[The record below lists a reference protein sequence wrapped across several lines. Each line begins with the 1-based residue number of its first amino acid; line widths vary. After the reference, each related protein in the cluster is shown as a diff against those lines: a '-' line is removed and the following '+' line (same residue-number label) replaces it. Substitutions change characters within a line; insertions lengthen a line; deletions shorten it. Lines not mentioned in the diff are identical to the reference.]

1 MRLMSGSFFPRFER
15 WSDRVQLAL
24 LVALLGAVCIALLG
38 RIFMP
43 PAPSFPLAWHSGA
56 GASAQRG
63 ESGPDGDGMVVRI
76 PGGSQPVGFDVVASL
91 PEAMREQGIV
101 ALRFE
106 RTALDRIE
114 VEDLGTGQVVRD
126 GFYEV
131 NRERLPGLTSSY
143 QFNVMVPREG
153 DLHLRVRAQ
162 SATPTSLMGRLE
174 PHLLAGRDDRRIAG
188 TAAMSYAVYLVLA
201 LVVIALYIATGQR
214 SMLAFSWFALLRL
227 LVLMSVNGHLYQIP
241 GMAWFGGFGN
251 HGTSAL
257 MILGIAAGIVL
268 VQEHGAL
275 PGEAHG
281 NRWRQ
286 MSLAVV
292 VAAVIVSAALLFAP
306 LPPVAAW
313 GLGQGAWLVLA
324 LVGLAFCVRAYR
336 NGIPHRVAV
345 VAAVLLSFFASL
357 AHLAYETGLI
367 AHWWWAG
374 RLLQITGAMLCTVV
388 AISLVRRIESYR
400 IELAR
405 ARQNQQQL
413 RRQMDAQTAVRELER
428 DLAHSLGDIADPE
441 LEFAAIHRL
450 LAAATACL
458 GLDGAGLVQFPGRR
472 APQVYALPTTM
483 LDELRG
489 WLAPRR
495 NWVESVATGA
505 APIENHTP
513 VVGRG
518 LRSVL
523 VPAQVLKG
531 SHSVLVIERNAEAPA
546 LSAADLAA
554 LASMANAVREALE
567 QQREARALIVT
578 ARIDALTGVLNRNS
592 LDIDLAAALT
602 QAARTRSPLAVLFLD
617 IDHFKRIND
626 EFGHAAGDECLRA
639 VARLLRSSLRSG
651 DLLGRYG
658 GEEFVVVSPGAPLA
672 VAQQLGER
680 IRAAVETLEIEWE
693 GRSIP
698 VTISVGI
705 AMRRRDEAKPAHLLD
720 RADQALYDAKRRG
733 RNQVRFDLDAA
744 AFDPASG

>member
-1 MRLMSGSFFPRFER
+1 M
-15 WSDRVQLAL
+15 QLAVL
-24 LVALLGAVCIALLG
+24 MALLLAVCIALLG
-38 RIFMP
+38 RIFTP
-43 PAPSFPLAWHSGA
+43 PAPSFPISWHSEA
-56 GASAQRG
+56 GSAVQADEGGPEG
-63 ESGPDGDGMVVRI
+63 EGMMVRI
-76 PGGSQPVGFDVVASL
+76 PGGNQPVSLDVVASL
-91 PEAMREQGIV
+91 PEAMRQQGIV

-106 RTALDRIE
+106 RTGLDRIE
-114 VEDLGTGQVVRD
+114 VEDLATGQVVVD
-126 GFYEV
+126 GFYVV
-131 NRERLPGLTSSY
+131 NDDRLPGLTSSY
-143 QFNVMVPREG
+143 QFNVMVPPQG
-153 DLHLRVRAQ
+153 DLHLRIRAQ
-162 SATPTSLMGRLE
+162 SAVPTSLMGRLE

-241 GMAWFGGFGN
+241 AMAWFGDFGN
-251 HGTSAL
+251 HGTSVL

-275 PGEAHG
+275 PGEARG
-281 NRWRQ
+281 NQWRQ
-286 MSLAVV
+286 LSAAIVV
-292 VAAVIVSAALLFAP
+292 VAIAVSAVLLFVP
-306 LPPVAAW
+306 LPSVAAW
-313 GLGQGAWLVLA
+313 AMGQGVWFFLA
-324 LVGLAFCVRAYR
+324 LIGLAFCVRAYR
-336 NGIPHRVAV
+336 NRIPHRVAV
-345 VAAVLLSFFASL
+345 LAAVLVSFFSSI

-405 ARQNQQQL
+405 ERHTQQQL
-413 RRQMDAQTAVRELER
+413 RKQMDAQTTIRELER

-441 LEFAAIHRL
+441 LEFAAVHRL
-450 LAAATACL
+450 LGAATACL
-458 GLDGAGLVQFPGRR
+458 ALEGAGLVQFPGRR
-472 APQVYALPTTM
+472 APQAYALPATM

-505 APIENHTP
+505 APVENHTP

-518 LRSVL
+518 LRSLL

-531 SHSVLVIERNAEAPA
+531 SHSVLVIERSADAPA
-546 LSAADLAA
+546 LSAADHAA
-554 LASMANAVREALE
+554 LASMASAVREALE

-578 ARIDALTGVLNRNS
+578 ARIDALTGILNRNS
-592 LDIDLAAALT
+592 LDIDLAAALA

-626 EFGHAAGDECLRA
+626 QFGHAAGDECLRA
-639 VARLLRSSLRSG
+639 VAQLLRSNLRSG

-680 IRAAVETLEIEWE
+680 IRAAVESLEVEWE
-693 GRSIP
+693 GEWIP

-705 AMRRRDEAKPAHLLD
+705 AMRRRDENEPVHLLD

-744 AFDPASG
+744 AFDPASE

>member
-1 MRLMSGSFFPRFER
+1 M
-15 WSDRVQLAL
+15 QLAV
-24 LVALLGAVCIALLG
+24 LVALLGAVCVALLG
-38 RIFMP
+38 RIFTP
-43 PAPSFPLAWHSGA
+43 PAASFPIAWHSIDGDVT
-56 GASAQRG
+56 QQG
-63 ESGPDGDGMVVRI
+63 ESGEDGDGLVARV
-76 PGGSQPVGFDVVASL
+76 PGGNRLVSFDVTASV
-91 PEAMREQGIV
+91 PDATREQGIV

-114 VEDLGTGQVVRD
+114 VEDLATGQVVVD

-131 NRERLPGLTSSY
+131 NRERLPGLSSSY

-153 DLHLRVRAQ
+153 DLHLRIRAQ
-162 SATPTSLMGRLE
+162 SAIPSALMARLE

-201 LVVIALYIATGQR
+201 LVMIALYIATKQR

-241 GMAWFGGFGN
+241 GMSWFGIFGN
-251 HGTSAL
+251 HGTLVL
-257 MILGIAAGIVL
+257 MILMVAAGIEL

-275 PGEAHG
+275 AGEMHAQ
-281 NRWRQ
+281 RWKR
-286 MSLAVV
+286 
-292 VAAVIVSAALLFAP
+292 VAAAATIAAIAVSCVLLFAP
-306 LPPVAAW
+306 LPPVVAW
-313 GLGQGAWLVLA
+313 GLGQCSWFVLA
-324 LVGLAFCVRAYR
+324 LIALTFCVRAFR
-336 NGIPHRVAV
+336 NRIPHRWAV
-345 VAAVLLSFFASL
+345 LAAVMVSFTASL

-374 RLLQITGAMLCTVV
+374 RLVQITGAVLCTVV

-405 ARQNQQQL
+405 VRQNQQQL

-441 LEFAAIHRL
+441 LEFAAIHRM

-458 GLDGAGLVQFPGRR
+458 ALEGAGLVQFPGRR
-472 APQVYALPTTM
+472 APQAYALPTTM

-505 APIENHTP
+505 APVENHTP

-518 LRSVL
+518 LRSLL

-531 SHSVLVIERNAEAPA
+531 SHSVLVIERSADAPA
-546 LSAADLAA
+546 LSAADHAA

-567 QQREARALIVT
+567 QQREARALMVT

-592 LDIDLAAALT
+592 LDGDLVASLA
-602 QAARTRSPLAVLFLD
+602 QAARSRSPLAVLFLD

-626 EFGHAAGDECLRA
+626 QLGHAAGDECLRA

-680 IRAAVETLEIEWE
+680 IRAAVESLEIEWE
-693 GRSIP
+693 GHRVPI
-698 VTISVGI
+698 TISVGI
-705 AMRRRDEAKPAHLLD
+705 AMRRRDENEPVHLLE

-744 AFDPASG
+744 AFDPASE